1 MERMVDEACQR
12 LSYGWQ
18 IDIMK
23 LSSMHKAGMIA
34 AENSQDVDAAIMT
47 WLEANAT
54 KSPV

>member
-18 IDIMK
+18 IDMMK
-23 LSSMHKAGMIA
+23 LSSMRKAGMVA